1 MFITTQILAISLF
14 AADIQLEQIVPDT
27 TIAFLETDNVGNII
41 QSFDCESVLNSMELD
56 SMESKTIQRMLNGNI
71 SEEFFGRL
79 GIEKEEWNPP
89 TGSMGLAIYPVVDY
103 EFGTVGMGFFMFV
116 ELDEKLYSQFFTD
129 VFDELSESDSM
140 SLESVSLSGRDIMFS
155 QMQIENNI
163 PSELSFMAESM
174 QNVYFTFSDGYFMI
188 ASEPDSIASAFSA
201 IDDDIENNRLNSNE
215 DYQKLKTRCG
225 NEGDIFC
232 GILLENLAD
241 TFVQMD
247 TSGMGMMF
255 LPMLKSIMGDVD
267 AVANTVLFSTDQNP
281 MKAKCSILMKDGRNG
296 LMGLIGDGGT
306 DSTTPNFIAENYSFI
321 QGEIDINNFAP
332 LMNKVMSE
340 NPMLSMQMG
349 QDMQQM
355 ELTVKNFLK
364 PLGSKFYY
372 YSTGSVPVDMDAIGY
387 LFAMECEDELSF
399 SSSLGLTL
407 PMMGAVPTDFLGN
420 QIFTMDLGA
429 SMPMPMPMS
438 MEISIAVGGGYVFL
452 GTPNTIQNALRAI
465 ANPNEYKSN
474 YAKNPAIEYIDTNNV
489 SSWGYINMRMSLD
502 IQNEITA
509 KLEESMFEEM
519 EAFDPEMAAE
529 MRKEFEQQS
538 GFYDG
543 ALESISSMM
552 GNMAWTLTTE
562 DDGFT
567 GNLIMLKP

>member
-27 TIAFLETDNVGNII
+27 TIAFLETDNVGKII
-41 QSFDCESVLNSMELD
+41 QNLDCESVLVSMGLESMGFNS
-56 SMESKTIQRMLNGNI
+56 IQRMTNGDM
-71 SEEFFGRL
+71 SEEFFERL
-79 GIEKEEWNPP
+79 DIEKEEWNPP
-89 TGSMGLAIYPVVDY
+89 NGSMGLAVYPVVDY
-103 EFGTVGMGFFMFV
+103 EFGTVGMGFFMFI
-116 ELDEKLYSQFFTD
+116 ELDKKLYSEFFSD
-129 VFDELSESDSM
+129 GFEELSESDAM
-140 SLESVSLSGRDIMFS
+140 TLETVSLSGRDVMFS
-155 QMQIENNI
+155 QIQIENEI
-163 PSELSFMAESM
+163 PLELSLIAESI
-174 QNVYFTFSDGYFMI
+174 QNVYFTFTDGYFMI

-201 IDDDIENNRLNSNE
+201 IDEDIENNRLDSNE

-225 NEGDIFC
+225 NDGDFFG

-255 LPMLKSIMGDVD
+255 LPMLKSVMGDVD
-267 AVANTVLFSTDQNP
+267 AVANSVSLATDQNP

-296 LMGLIGDGGT
+296 LMGLVGEGVT
-306 DSTTPNFIAENYSFI
+306 DSTTPNFIAENYSYM
-321 QGEIDINNFAP
+321 QGEIDIKKFTP
-332 LMNKVMSE
+332 LMNQVMTE

-349 QDMQQM
+349 PDIQQM
-355 ELTVKNFLK
+355 ELMVKNFLQ

-372 YSTGSVPVDMDAIGY
+372 YSTGSIPVDMEAIGY

-429 SMPMPMPMS
+429 SMPLPIPMS

-452 GTPNTIQNALRAI
+452 GTTNTIQNALRAI

-474 YAKNPAIEYIDTNNV
+474 YAKNPAIEYIETSNV
-489 SSWGYINMRMSLD
+489 STWGYTNMKLSLD
-502 IQNEITA
+502 IQNEISA
-509 KLEESMFEEM
+509 KVEENMFEEM

-538 GFYDG
+538 GIYDKT
-543 ALESISSMM
+543 LESISSMM

-567 GNLIMLKP
+567 ANLIMLKP